1 MGPTRKRL
9 LELLKRRG
17 EASARELSREVG
29 VTPPAARQHLVAMQR
44 DRLVSVRVVRRPVGR
59 PVGLYRLTP
68 AAEPHFATA
77 YGPLALG
84 VLRAAAR
91 ARGPREVAR
100 LLSAWREGLLRAY
113 RKRLRGAVR
122 GRALAA
128 LARIRDEEG
137 YECEVD
143 AEGAAGPSLV
153 EHHCPIAAVARE
165 FPEVCRQEQLL
176 LEGALGRKLAR
187 VEHLLAGGD
196 RCRYAPGWAPPRRVA
211 KRPRLRRASRRRAGR
226 RKQRSRG

>member
-1 MGPTRKRL
+1 MGATRDRL
-9 LELLKRRG
+9 IELLKRRG

-44 DRLVSVRVVRRPVGR
+44 DGLVSVRVVKRPVGR

-84 VLRAAAR
+84 LLRASSR
-91 ARGPREVAR
+91 SRGPREVAR

-113 RKRLRGAVR
+113 RKRLRGRNRVEDLR
-122 GRALAA
+122 E
-128 LARIRDEEG
+128 LARIRDAEG
-137 YECEVD
+137 YECEV
-143 AEGAAGPSLV
+143 AGDMLV

-176 LEGALGRKLAR
+176 FEAALGRKLR
-187 VEHLLAGGD
+187 RIEHLVSGGE
-196 RCRYAPGWAPPRRVA
+196 RCRYAPAGAVVPR
-211 KRPRLRRASRRRAGR
+211 RRRAR
-226 RKQRSRG
+226 RRAAPRRAARRRRRR